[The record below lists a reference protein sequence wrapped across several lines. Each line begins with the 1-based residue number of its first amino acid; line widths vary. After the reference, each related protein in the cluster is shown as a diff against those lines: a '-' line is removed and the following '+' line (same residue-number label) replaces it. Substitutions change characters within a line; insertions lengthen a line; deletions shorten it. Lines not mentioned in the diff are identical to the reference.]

1 MFIIIL
7 VNINKYFIYDSQFK
21 HTNTFYRVFF
31 RKAYNI
37 TNVNLKF
44 WFCVFLQ
51 NDVLRYITSNN
62 MHSEILNKP
71 IR

>member
-1 MFIIIL
+1 MIL
-7 VNINKYFIYDSQFK
+7 NSNIQIHFTEYFQKSIS
-21 HTNTFYRVFF
+21 HHI
-31 RKAYNI
+31 I
-37 TNVNLKF
+37 TNVNLM
-44 WFCVFLQ
+44 FCVCVLFQ